1 MSDGVY
7 KSIEAVLK
15 PETNKSIES
24 SKVLL
29 HMLIYY
35 LQDSTSDNL
44 QKLANDILDRIRRV
58 HEDTYKKWTQEK
70 DPLAV
75 QCRKRDDMT
84 LVVYKFGGHVSS
96 V

>member
-7 KSIEAVLK
+7 KSIEAVLQ
-15 PETNKSIES
+15 PETNEKLES
-24 SKVLL
+24 GKVLL
-29 HMLIYY
+29 AMLINY
-35 LQDSTSDNL
+35 LEGTSVNVQELASST
-44 QKLANDILDRIRRV
+44 LDRIRRV

-70 DPLAV
+70 NPLAV

-84 LVVYKFGGHVSS
+84 LVVYKFGGHVST